1 MPNEA
6 FDFFHMENEKPLPD
20 LTREYMNLLLECN
33 RNKAHQVIRDAL
45 RGGLSIPDLY
55 LTIFQP
61 VQYELGRLW
70 LFNKIS
76 GAEEHF
82 CTAATQAL
90 MLELYPDIISSS
102 RSGMTLVA
110 ACAGPELHEI
120 GIRMVADFFE
130 MDGWDTWYL
139 GSAVSVGLLV
149 SAIVQRKPDL
159 VALSV
164 TMSSH
169 VGQVKELINAI
180 KGAFTGTAPPIMVGG
195 VIFNT
200 IPDLWRVVG
209 ADLWAINAEQAV
221 LAAREL
227 LPPKIPEQSENMHAY
242 TSEQ

>member
-1 MPNEA
+1 
-6 FDFFHMENEKPLPD
+6 
-20 LTREYMNLLLECN
+20 
-33 RNKAHQVIRDAL
+33 VIRGAL
-45 RGGLSIPDLY
+45 QGGLSIPDLY

-76 GAEEHF
+76 GAEEHY

-90 MLELYPDIISSS
+90 MLELYPDIISSP

-139 GSAVSVGLLV
+139 GAAVSVDLLL
-149 SAIVQRKPDL
+149 SSIEHRKPNL

-169 VGQVKELINAI
+169 IGQVRELIKAI
-180 KGAFTGTAPPIMVGG
+180 KGTFTVTTPPIMVGG
-195 VIFNT
+195 LLFNT
-200 IPDLWRVVG
+200 VPDLWRIVG

-221 LAAREL
+221 LEAREL
-227 LPPKIPEQSENMHAY
+227 LASINPE
-242 TSEQ
+242 